1 MRPSHTFHFARLFPP
16 FRGRG
21 LVLVLCFLLL
31 IGCSRFSDDTP
42 PVPDS
47 TFTRVLMEMHLM
59 EARSTLEPPLP
70 PGLRDSILARYD
82 LQPEEYE
89 ATLEHY
95 SRNPQAFETLYQKV
109 IDSLRSTRN
118 TMREGPGTIPDSLP
132 NQGNRDSP

>member
-1 MRPSHTFHFARLFPP
+1 M
-16 FRGRG
+16 
-21 LVLVLCFLLL
+21 LCLFLLP
-31 IGCSRFSDDTP
+31 GCSRFSDDTP

-118 TMREGPGTIPDSLP
+118 TMREGPATIPDSLS